1 MSGMDL
7 PSQLSPLENEA
18 AEVVLDDAR
27 KELVTRQ
34 EDIDLGKVRNIGIAA
49 HIDAGKTTTTERIL
63 FYTGRTHRI
72 GEVDA
77 GSATMDWMIQEKERG
92 ITITSAVTTTKWR
105 EHIINVIDTPGHVDF
120 TVEVERSLRVL
131 DGMVAVFCAVGGV
144 QPQSETVWRQAD
156 RYKVPRIVYVNKMD
170 RTGAN
175 FMGVVDKIIERFGV
189 KAVPCQIPVGA
200 EAEFQGMV
208 DLISMQARIY
218 LDDLGQKYEDG
229 PIPQDLVE
237 QAQELREQMVAEAA
251 EGSDELTEK
260 FLEEGDLSPEE
271 IRRGLRLRCIK
282 NEIVP
287 VFCGSSFRNKGVQFL
302 LDAIVDYLPSPL
314 EIPEIHALD
323 AEDRPIVRH
332 GLVEEPLAALVFKIA
347 TDPFVGKL
355 AFVRVYSGVLRTG
368 SAVLNSIKGKRERI
382 GRLVRMHADHR
393 EDVLE
398 LHAGELGGVLGL
410 KLSTTGDTLCD
421 EKNPIKLENI
431 TFPDPVISVAIEP
444 KSKVDQERMGVALGK
459 LADEDPTFRTSTNA
473 ETGQTMIAG
482 MGELHLDIIVDRLL
496 REFQVGANV
505 GRPQVAYKEAI
516 RKTVK
521 AEGRF
526 VRQTGGRGQFG
537 HVWLEVSPL
546 EPGSGF
552 QFETK
557 VVGGTV
563 PKEYFKAVEQGCR
576 EAAQC
581 GVLAGFP
588 VVDVKATLFDGS
600 YHEVDSSELAFKV
613 AGSMAFQEALHLN
626 ECYIK
631 EPIMKVDI
639 EVPDA
644 YLGDVIGD
652 INGRRG
658 KIENLEAGSNGIQSL
673 KAVAPLAEMFGYTT
687 ALRNLS
693 QGRGTASMEFG
704 YYAEVPKNIQDQII
718 YRITGRMPKE

>member
-1 MSGMDL
+1 MTT
-7 PSQLSPLENEA
+7 
-18 AEVVLDDAR
+18 
-27 KELVTRQ
+27 K
-34 EDIDLGKVRNIGIAA
+34 EDIDLAKVRNIGIAA

-72 GEVDA
+72 GDVDA

-92 ITITSAVTTTKWR
+92 ITITSAVTTARWR

-156 RYKVPRIVYVNKMD
+156 RYKVPRIAYVNKMD

-175 FMGVVDKIIERFGV
+175 FLNVVEKMAERFGAN
-189 KAVPCQIPVGA
+189 AVPCQLPIGA
-200 EAEFQGMV
+200 EADFVGMI
-208 DLISMQARIY
+208 DLVTMKARVY
-218 LDDLGQKYEDG
+218 LDELGQQFEDRE
-229 PIPQDLVE
+229 IPADMLE
-237 QAQELREQMVAEAA
+237 QAQEYREKMVAEAA
-251 EGSDELTEK
+251 EGEDELTEK
-260 FLEEGDLSPEE
+260 FLLGEALTEEE
-271 IRRGLRLRCIK
+271 IRRGLRVRCIK

-287 VFCGSSFRNKGVQFL
+287 VFCGSSFKNKGVQFL

-314 EIPEIHALD
+314 EIPEIQAHSAVD
-323 AEDRPIVRH
+323 DEVVVRK

-355 AFVRVYSGVLRTG
+355 AFVRVYSGVLSVG

-393 EDVLE
+393 EDVME

-410 KLSTTGDTLCD
+410 KISTTGDTLCD
-421 EKNPIKLENI
+421 EKTPIKLENI

-444 KSKVDQERMGVALGK
+444 KSKADQDRMGVALSK
-459 LADEDPTFRTSTNA
+459 LADEDPTFRTSTNPD
-473 ETGQTMIAG
+473 TGQTMIAG

-496 REFQVGANV
+496 REFQVDANV
-505 GRPQVAYKEAI
+505 GRPQVAYKEAV

-552 QFETK
+552 QFESK

-588 VVDVKATLFDGS
+588 VVDVKVVLFDGS
-600 YHEVDSSELAFKV
+600 YHEVDSSEMAFKV
-613 AGSMAFQEALHLN
+613 AGSMAFREALSQN
-626 ECYIK
+626 DCYIK
-631 EPIMKVDI
+631 EPIMKVEI
-639 EVPDA
+639 EVPDS

-658 KIENLEAGSNGIQSL
+658 KIESLDVDSNNIQII
-673 KAVAPLAEMFGYTT
+673 KAQAPLAEMFGYTT
-687 ALRNLS
+687 SLRNIS

-704 YYAEVPKNIQDQII
+704 FYAEVPKNIQDQII
-718 YRITGRMPKE
+718 NRITGRF